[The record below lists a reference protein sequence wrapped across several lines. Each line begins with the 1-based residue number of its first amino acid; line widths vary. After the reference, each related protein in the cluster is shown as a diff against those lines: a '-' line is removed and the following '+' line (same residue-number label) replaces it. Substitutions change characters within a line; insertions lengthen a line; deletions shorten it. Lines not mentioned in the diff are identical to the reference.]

1 MGSNGPEKPFSG
13 ISELCDGRVGRVE
26 FASREFRIVG
36 LVKT

>member
-1 MGSNGPEKPFSG
+1 MRGNGPEKPSSY
-13 ISELCDGRVGRVE
+13 ILELCDGRVGRVE